1 MRLYCPFL
9 SRRALIVPLLIVLLI
24 SACTRSGPVRRISEP
39 AASIQQLSVGADGH
53 WSLELRLQNFSS
65 IQMRFGKISL
75 AVRIG
80 DVDAG
85 QLDSDTALSVGPE
98 SADVLTVAMTPSP
111 DARLLLADALARG
124 RGVSYRIEGT
134 LEVSPHDRDKARSYG
149 IRRDST
155 LNPTPGLP
163 GVLR

>member
-9 SRRALIVPLLIVLLI
+9 SCRALIVPLFIVLLV

-39 AASIQQLSVGADGH
+39 AASIQQLSVGTDGN
-53 WSLELRLQNFSS
+53 WTLELRLQNFSS
-65 IQMRFGKISL
+65 IQMRFEKISL

-85 QLDSDTALSVGPE
+85 QLDSDAALSVGPE
-98 SADVLTVAMTPSP
+98 SADVLTLAMTPSP

-124 RGVSYRIEGT
+124 RGVAYRIAGT
-134 LEVSPHDRDKARSYG
+134 LEVSPHDRDKARSYD